1 MACDSSRFDVII
13 EKKIPLVLS
22 VGALDMVN
30 FGAKDTIPQNFQ
42 QRNIYEHN
50 NQVSLMR
57 TTVDENRKFA
67 DFIANKLNSSS
78 SKICVCLPEKGIS
91 ALDAPGNPFYDPEA
105 TDTLLHEL
113 QRLIQTDD
121 NRQVKVYP
129 HHINDLEFANALVDA
144 FLVVNE
150 QTGKDSTPPP
160 VAIPES
166 VEHFHEDSVSNTS
179 SFGTIVYTPREFPDA
194 KPGSHFI

>member
-1 MACDSSRFDVII
+1 MT
-13 EKKIPLVLS
+13 K
-22 VGALDMVN
+22 
-30 FGAKDTIPQNFQ
+30 
-42 QRNIYEHN
+42 
-50 NQVSLMR
+50 VSLMR

-150 QTGKDSTPPP
+150 QTGKDSTHPP

-179 SFGTIVYTPREFPDA
+179 SFGSIVYTPREFPDA